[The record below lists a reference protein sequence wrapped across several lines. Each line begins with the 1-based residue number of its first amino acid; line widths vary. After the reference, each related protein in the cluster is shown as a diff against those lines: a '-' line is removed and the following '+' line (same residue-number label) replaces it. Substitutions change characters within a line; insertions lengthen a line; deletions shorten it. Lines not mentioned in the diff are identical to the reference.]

1 MSSQQYWCYSV
12 QSPFGCIWCYRGKLK
27 NKMQQHDIDK
37 MEYILLRHI
46 CVDIINGT
54 LLTQTNSDELQMILT
69 EMYDDMSS
77 YEAMGVTLGKA

>member
-1 MSSQQYWCYSV
+1 
-12 QSPFGCIWCYRGKLK
+12 
-27 NKMQQHDIDK
+27 MQHHDIDK
-37 MEYILLRHI
+37 IEYILMRHI
-46 CVDIINGT
+46 CTDIINGT